1 MNSSTSERIRRAI
14 VRAVK
19 QDGLTY
25 AQTAKLLG
33 VGEATVS
40 RILRLQRETGR
51 VDPRPRRGG
60 NYSAIHGKV
69 ARLLQSIVSTMPDAT
84 VAELTDALVKRGRVK
99 TSRSSVQRAMHRLG
113 FSRKKSPSSHWSAT
127 RRSTDDGDDNS
138 AL

>member
-1 MNSSTSERIRRAI
+1 MHSSTSERIRRAI

-19 QDGLTY
+19 HDGLTY

-40 RILRLQRETGR
+40 RILRLHRDTGR

-60 NYSAIHGKV
+60 NYSAIQGRI
-69 ARLLQSIVSTMPDAT
+69 ARLLQSIVSNMPDAT
-84 VAELTDALVKRGRVK
+84 VAELTEALVSRGRVE
-99 TSRSSVQRAMHRLG
+99 TSRSSVQRALHRLG
-113 FSRKKSPSSHWSAT
+113 YSRKKSPSSRWSAT
-127 RRSTDDGDDNS
+127 RQSTDSGDENS